1 MQAMHR
7 FIFYILIIC
16 LTACTTA
23 TNSNNNSDSIITGKV
38 ADTTITDTSSS
49 VIISPPP
56 EIGIKKV
63 GYILD
68 FRIPAS
74 VPAIRFK
81 QCNVIIFAFGY
92 VNTKGLYFKHPEN
105 LVAFSKKAKDV
116 GCRILLGVSGSHSM
130 FKYITATTERRDLLI
145 NQLMQAVDKY
155 ELDGVDIDWEFP
167 SIKDKTNEAFTA
179 FLKELSDSCHVNAKY
194 YLSCAVTPGVNG
206 GRRSSAINA
215 ELLTGNWVAWFNVMV
230 YDDFSEKYPYQHHS
244 NFTMAVTSFKYWLLV
259 RKMKKEKCV
268 MGLPLYERP
277 SGIKQQ
283 GRVKTYATILQSG
296 CNPYKDSAVIKI
308 DTTKVKDSLTQ
319 YTIYYDGINTIKK
332 KTRGAIKYGGGV
344 MFWEIGQDVNSKYSL
359 IGAAVKE
366 IAKDT
371 TQEKKITR
379 R

>member
-1 MQAMHR
+1 MHAIPR
-7 FIFYILIIC
+7 LIFYILIVC
-16 LTACTTA
+16 LTTCTTA
-23 TNSNNNSDSIITGKV
+23 TNPNHNNDSITASKI
-38 ADTTITDTSSS
+38 ADTTITDTSAST
-49 VIISPPP
+49 VISPPP

-68 FRIPAS
+68 FRAPAS
-74 VPAIRFK
+74 IPAIRFK

-105 LVAFSKKAKDV
+105 LVGFSKKAKDA
-116 GCRILLGVSGSHSM
+116 GCRILLGVSGSNAM
-130 FKYITATTERRDLLI
+130 FKYITATAERRSLLI
-145 NQLMQAVDKY
+145 QQLMQAVKQYD
-155 ELDGVDIDWEFP
+155 LHGIDIDWEFP

-179 FLKELSDSCHVNAKY
+179 FLKVLSDSCHTNAKY

-206 GRRSSAINA
+206 GRRSNAINT
-215 ELLTGNWVAWFNVMV
+215 ELLTGDWVDWFNVMV
-230 YDDFSEKYPYQHHS
+230 YDDFSEKYSYQHHS

-268 MGLPLYERP
+268 MGLPFYGRP

-283 GRVKTYATILQSG
+283 GRVKTYSAILQSG
-296 CNPYKDSAVIKI
+296 GNPYKDSAVIKI

-359 IGAAVKE
+359 ISAAVKE
-366 IAKDT
+366 IAT
-371 TQEKKITR
+371 ATVEKKITQ
-379 R
+379 